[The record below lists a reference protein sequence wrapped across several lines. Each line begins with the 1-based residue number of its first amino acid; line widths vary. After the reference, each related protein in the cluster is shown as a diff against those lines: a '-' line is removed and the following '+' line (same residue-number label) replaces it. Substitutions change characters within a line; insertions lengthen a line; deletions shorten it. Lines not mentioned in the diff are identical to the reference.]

1 MIIQDESLYLHLKFT
16 YWQMI
21 NRVLIRIRVI
31 QVLYSTYLN
40 ESGDL
45 KKAET
50 ELMFSLQKSYDL
62 YYYLLALLIEITE
75 THSRRLESRKGKLL
89 PTDEDMNPNTRLSE
103 NLFIKQLSSNEQFNK
118 YVSDRPQ
125 SWEDHENYVRSLL
138 EKILNSDIYAE
149 YLANEVS
156 DYDTDRE
163 FWRKI
168 FKTFIYCEEQ
178 LDDLLED
185 DSLFWNDDI
194 EIVQSFVIK
203 TIKKFDPE
211 KGANQAL
218 LPMFKDEE
226 DRQFAIKLLR
236 ETMFNVKLAREYIDK
251 YAKNWESE
259 RIAFMDMIIMQTAVS
274 ELLAFPSVPIN
285 VTMNEYINIAKSY
298 STHKSS
304 SFINGILDSIVT
316 ELKSENKLLK
326 K

>member
-1 MIIQDESLYLHLKFT
+1 
-16 YWQMI
+16 MI

-31 QVLYSTYLN
+31 QVLYSTYIN

-75 THSRRLESRKGKLL
+75 THTRRLEARKGKLL
-89 PTDEDMNPNTRLSE
+89 PTDEDINPNTKLSD
-103 NLFIKQLSSNEQFNK
+103 NLFIKQLKDNVQFNK
-118 YVSDRPQ
+118 YIADRPQ

-138 EKILNSDIYAE
+138 EKILSSDIYSE
-149 YLANEVS
+149 YLENETS
-156 DYDTDRE
+156 DFDTDRE

-168 FKTFIYCEEQ
+168 FKTFIYCNEE
-178 LDDLLED
+178 LDEILED

-203 TIKKFDPE
+203 TIKKLDPE
-211 KGANQAL
+211 KGTNQAL

-226 DRQFAIKLLR
+226 DRQFSIKLLR
-236 ETMFNVKLAREYIDK
+236 ETMFNVKMARELINK

-304 SFINGILDSIVT
+304 SFINGILDSVVT

>member
-1 MIIQDESLYLHLKFT
+1 
-16 YWQMI
+16 MI

-62 YYYLLALLIEITE
+62 YYYLLALLIEITD
-75 THSRRLESRKGKLL
+75 THTRRLESRKAKLL
-89 PTDEDMNPNTRLSE
+89 PTDEDINPNTRLSD
-103 NLFIKQLSSNEQFNK
+103 NLFIKQLKSNEQFNK

-163 FWRKI
+163 FWRKV

-211 KGANQAL
+211 KGANQPL

>member
-1 MIIQDESLYLHLKFT
+1 
-16 YWQMI
+16 MI

-62 YYYLLALLIEITE
+62 YYYLLSLLIEITE

-89 PTDEDMNPNTRLSE
+89 PTDEDMNPNTRLSD
-103 NLFIKQLSSNEQFNK
+103 NLFIKQLQSNEQFNK

-125 SWEDHENYVRSLL
+125 SWEDHENYVRGLL

-156 DYDTDRE
+156 DYNTDRE
-163 FWRKI
+163 FWRKV
-168 FKTFIYCEEQ
+168 FKTFIYCDEQ
-178 LDDLLED
+178 LDELLED

-211 KGANQAL
+211 KGANQPL

-236 ETMFNVKLAREYIDK
+236 ETMFNVKTAREYINK

-304 SFINGILDSIVT
+304 SFINGILDAIIT
-316 ELKSENKLLK
+316 ELKGENKLLK

>member
-1 MIIQDESLYLHLKFT
+1 
-16 YWQMI
+16 MI

-62 YYYLLALLIEITE
+62 YYYLLALLIEITD
-75 THSRRLESRKGKLL
+75 THTRRLESRKAKLL
-89 PTDEDMNPNTRLSE
+89 PTDEDINPNTRLSD
-103 NLFIKQLSSNEQFNK
+103 NLFIKQLKSNEQFNK

-163 FWRKI
+163 FWRKV

-211 KGANQAL
+211 KGANQPL

-274 ELLAFPSVPIN
+274 ELIAFPSVPIN

>member
-1 MIIQDESLYLHLKFT
+1 
-16 YWQMI
+16 MI

-62 YYYLLALLIEITE
+62 YYYLLSLLIEITD
-75 THSRRLESRKGKLL
+75 THNRRLESRKSKLL
-89 PTDEDMNPNTRLSE
+89 PTDEDLNPNTKLSE
-103 NLFIKQLSSNEQFNK
+103 NLFIKLLKSNVQFDK
-118 YVSDRPQ
+118 YITDRPQ
-125 SWEDHENYVRSLL
+125 SWEDHENYVKSLL

-156 DYDTDRE
+156 DFETDRE
-163 FWRKI
+163 FWRKV
-168 FKTFIYCEEQ
+168 FKMFIYCDEQ

-203 TIKKFDPE
+203 TIKKLDPD

-236 ETMFNVKLAREYIDK
+236 ETMFNVKMARELIDK
-251 YAKNWESE
+251 YVKNWESE
-259 RIAFMDMIIMQTAVS
+259 RIAFMDMIIMQAAVS
-274 ELLAFPSVPIN
+274 ELLAFPTVPIN

-298 STHKSS
+298 STQKSS

-316 ELKSENKLLK
+316 ELKNENKLLK

>member
-1 MIIQDESLYLHLKFT
+1 
-16 YWQMI
+16 MI

-31 QVLYSTYLN
+31 QILYSTYLN
-40 ESGDL
+40 ASGDL

-62 YYYLLALLIEITE
+62 YYYLLALLIEITN
-75 THSRRLESRKGKLL
+75 THNRRLESRKGKLL
-89 PTDEDMNPNTRLSE
+89 PTEEDINPNTKLSD
-103 NLFIKQLSSNEQFNK
+103 NLFIKQLSSNVQFNK
-118 YVSDRPQ
+118 YITDRPQ
-125 SWEDHENYVRSLL
+125 SWEDHENYLKNIL
-138 EKILNSDIYAE
+138 EKILNSDIYSE
-149 YLANEVS
+149 YLANETS
-156 DYDTDRE
+156 DFDTDRE

-168 FKTFIYCEEQ
+168 FKTFIYCDEQ
-178 LDDLLED
+178 LDDILED

-211 KGANQAL
+211 KGPNQAL

-226 DRQFAIKLLR
+226 DRQFAVKLLR
-236 ETMFNVKLAREYIDK
+236 ETMFNVKMARDLINK

-259 RIAFMDMIIMQTAVS
+259 RIAFMDMIIMQTAIS
-274 ELLAFPSVPIN
+274 EILAFPSVPVN

>member
-1 MIIQDESLYLHLKFT
+1 
-16 YWQMI
+16 MI

-62 YYYLLALLIEITE
+62 YYYLLALLIEITD
-75 THSRRLESRKGKLL
+75 THTRRLESRKAKLL
-89 PTDEDMNPNTRLSE
+89 PTDEDINPNTRLSE
-103 NLFIKQLSSNEQFNK
+103 NLFIKQLKTNEQFNK

-163 FWRKI
+163 FWRKV

-211 KGANQAL
+211 KGANQPL

>member
-1 MIIQDESLYLHLKFT
+1 
-16 YWQMI
+16 MI

-62 YYYLLALLIEITE
+62 YYYLLSLLIEITD
-75 THSRRLESRKGKLL
+75 THNRRLESRKSKLL
-89 PTDEDMNPNTRLSE
+89 PTDEDLNPNTKLSE
-103 NLFIKQLSSNEQFNK
+103 NLFIKLLKSNVQFDK
-118 YVSDRPQ
+118 YITDRPQ
-125 SWEDHENYVRSLL
+125 SWEDHENYVKSLL

-156 DYDTDRE
+156 DFETDRE
-163 FWRKI
+163 FWRKV
-168 FKTFIYCEEQ
+168 FKMFIYCDEQ

-203 TIKKFDPE
+203 TIKKLDPD

-226 DRQFAIKLLR
+226 DRQFAIKLLK
-236 ETMFNVKLAREYIDK
+236 ETMFNVKMARELIDK
-251 YAKNWESE
+251 YVKNWESE
-259 RIAFMDMIIMQTAVS
+259 RIAFMDMIIMQAAVS
-274 ELLAFPSVPIN
+274 ELLAFPTVPIN

-298 STHKSS
+298 STQKSS

-316 ELKSENKLLK
+316 ELKNENKLLK

>member
-1 MIIQDESLYLHLKFT
+1 
-16 YWQMI
+16 MI

-62 YYYLLALLIEITE
+62 YYYLLALLIEITD
-75 THSRRLESRKGKLL
+75 THTRRLESRKAKLL
-89 PTDEDMNPNTRLSE
+89 PTDEDINPNTKLAE
-103 NLFIKQLSSNEQFNK
+103 NLFIKQLKSNEQFNK

-125 SWEDHENYVRSLL
+125 SWEDHENYIRSLL

-163 FWRKI
+163 FWRKV

-211 KGANQAL
+211 KGANQPL

-236 ETMFNVKLAREYIDK
+236 ETMFNVKLARDYIDK

>member
-1 MIIQDESLYLHLKFT
+1 
-16 YWQMI
+16 MI

-62 YYYLLALLIEITE
+62 YYYLLSLLIEITD
-75 THSRRLESRKGKLL
+75 THNRRLESRKSKLL
-89 PTDEDMNPNTRLSE
+89 PTDEDLNPNTKLSE
-103 NLFIKQLSSNEQFNK
+103 NLFIKLLKSNVQFDK
-118 YVSDRPQ
+118 YITDRPQ
-125 SWEDHENYVRSLL
+125 SWEDHENYVKSLL

-156 DYDTDRE
+156 DFETDRE
-163 FWRKI
+163 FWRKV
-168 FKTFIYCEEQ
+168 FKMFIYCDEQ

-203 TIKKFDPE
+203 TIKKLDPD

-236 ETMFNVKLAREYIDK
+236 ETMFNVKMARELIDK
-251 YAKNWESE
+251 YVKNWESE
-259 RIAFMDMIIMQTAVS
+259 RIAFMDMIIMQAAVS
-274 ELLAFPSVPIN
+274 ELLAFPTVPIN

-298 STHKSS
+298 STQKSS

-316 ELKSENKLLK
+316 ELKNENRLLK

>member
-1 MIIQDESLYLHLKFT
+1 
-16 YWQMI
+16 MI

-62 YYYLLALLIEITE
+62 YYYLLALLIEITD
-75 THSRRLESRKGKLL
+75 THTRRLESRKAKLL
-89 PTDEDMNPNTRLSE
+89 PTDEDINPNTRLSE
-103 NLFIKQLSSNEQFNK
+103 NLFIKQLKSNEQFNK

-163 FWRKI
+163 FWRKV

-211 KGANQAL
+211 KGANQPL

>member
-1 MIIQDESLYLHLKFT
+1 
-16 YWQMI
+16 MI

-62 YYYLLALLIEITE
+62 YYYLLALLIEITD
-75 THSRRLESRKGKLL
+75 THTRRLESRKGKLL
-89 PTDEDMNPNTRLSE
+89 PTDEDINPNTKLSE
-103 NLFIKQLSSNEQFNK
+103 NLFIKQLSSNVQFNK
-118 YVSDRPQ
+118 YITDRPQ
-125 SWEDHENYVRSLL
+125 SWEEHENYVRGLL

-149 YLANEVS
+149 YLASEVS
-156 DYDTDRE
+156 DFDTDRE
-163 FWRKI
+163 FWRKV
-168 FKTFIYCEEQ
+168 FKTFIYCDEQ
-178 LDDLLED
+178 LDDILED

-203 TIKKFDPE
+203 TIKKLDPE
-211 KGANQAL
+211 KGPNQAL

-236 ETMFNVKLAREYIDK
+236 ETMFNVKMARELIDK
-251 YAKNWESE
+251 YVKNWESE
-259 RIAFMDMIIMQTAVS
+259 RIAFMDMLIMQTAVS

>member
-1 MIIQDESLYLHLKFT
+1 
-16 YWQMI
+16 MI

-40 ESGDL
+40 ESVDL

-62 YYYLLALLIEITE
+62 YYYLLSLLIEITD
-75 THSRRLESRKGKLL
+75 THNRRLESRKSKLL
-89 PTDEDMNPNTRLSE
+89 PTDEDLNPNTKLSE
-103 NLFIKQLSSNEQFNK
+103 NLFIKLLKSNVQFDK
-118 YVSDRPQ
+118 YITDRPQ
-125 SWEDHENYVRSLL
+125 SWEDHENYVKSLL

-156 DYDTDRE
+156 DFETDRE
-163 FWRKI
+163 FWRKV
-168 FKTFIYCEEQ
+168 FKMFIYCDEQ

-203 TIKKFDPE
+203 TIKKLDPD

-236 ETMFNVKLAREYIDK
+236 ETMFNVKMARELIDK
-251 YAKNWESE
+251 YVKNWESE
-259 RIAFMDMIIMQTAVS
+259 RIAFMDMIIMQAAVS
-274 ELLAFPSVPIN
+274 ELLAFPTVPIN

-298 STHKSS
+298 STQKSS

-316 ELKSENKLLK
+316 ELKNENKLLK

>member
-1 MIIQDESLYLHLKFT
+1 
-16 YWQMI
+16 MI

-62 YYYLLALLIEITE
+62 YYYLLALLIEITD
-75 THSRRLESRKGKLL
+75 THTRRLESRKAKLL
-89 PTDEDMNPNTRLSE
+89 PTDEDINPNTRLSD
-103 NLFIKQLSSNEQFNK
+103 NLFIKQLKSNEQFNK

-163 FWRKI
+163 FWRKV

-185 DSLFWNDDI
+185 DNLFWNDDI

-211 KGANQAL
+211 KGANQPL